1 MSMSS
6 GEFIARLIKAA
17 KQPTYYVMG
26 CFGAMINDQNIQRYV
41 TSNAYNRNHA
51 AKIRS
56 EAIGKFGFDC
66 VCLIKGIL
74 WGWNS
79 DRNATYGGAI
89 YKSNGVPDIGADTM
103 IHFCRDISSDFSNI
117 IPGEAV
123 WLTGHIG
130 VYIGDGLVVECTP
143 KWENKVQIT
152 ACGNIGNKTGYHT
165 RSWVKHGKL
174 PYISYQKDVREVQL
188 QPPAVNTEKTIWN
201 TLMKTLGNAYGVAGL
216 MGNLYAESG
225 LRSNNLQ
232 NAYEKKLGMS
242 DEQYTSAVDSG
253 RYTNFVKD
261 AAGFGLAQWTYW
273 SRKQNLLNYAKSVGA
288 SIGDLSMQ
296 LEFLVTELRGYP
308 MLMSTLLQAK
318 SVKEASDAVL
328 TKYERPADQS
338 ETVKKKR
345 ASFGET
351 FYKKYAGA

>member
-1 MSMSS
+1 
-6 GEFIARLIKAA
+6 
-17 KQPTYYVMG
+17 
-26 CFGAMINDQNIQRYV
+26 
-41 TSNAYNRNHA
+41 
-51 AKIRS
+51 
-56 EAIGKFGFDC
+56 
-66 VCLIKGIL
+66 
-74 WGWNS
+74 
-79 DRNATYGGAI
+79 
-89 YKSNGVPDIGADTM
+89 
-103 IHFCRDISSDFSNI
+103 
-117 IPGEAV
+117 
-123 WLTGHIG
+123 
-130 VYIGDGLVVECTP
+130 
-143 KWENKVQIT
+143 
-152 ACGNIGNKTGYHT
+152 
-165 RSWVKHGKL
+165 
-174 PYISYQKDVREVQL
+174 
-188 QPPAVNTEKTIWN
+188 
-201 TLMKTLGNAYGVAGL
+201 MKTLGNAYGVAGL

-351 FYKKYAGA
+351 FYKKYEGA